1 MTAIQCK
8 DPEIQA
14 ALANIRSDADGP
26 DAKRNNFENA
36 VSFLLPAD
44 PVSKKRKLNGDK
56 DLNANVSS
64 ASLGNK
70 SGIKPNCGSTGVE
83 LRYYKKSEYG
93 ALNDDQKMELR
104 EWRQTKGKNKRPVPK
119 NEKGKDDSKSN
130 KRQSLRREI
139 ASVFKEERKRE
150 VDRQKKDEAQTQELT
165 SILSTLTLPANPVK
179 STASS
184 ANASVTMNAKVS
196 AAATQLQGMLNR
208 GAKPAPI
215 DSD

>member
-1 MTAIQCK
+1 
-8 DPEIQA
+8 
-14 ALANIRSDADGP
+14 
-26 DAKRNNFENA
+26 
-36 VSFLLPAD
+36 
-44 PVSKKRKLNGDK
+44 
-56 DLNANVSS
+56 
-64 ASLGNK
+64 
-70 SGIKPNCGSTGVE
+70 
-83 LRYYKKSEYG
+83 
-93 ALNDDQKMELR
+93 MELR

-165 SILSTLTLPANPVK
+165 SILSTLTLPTNPVK